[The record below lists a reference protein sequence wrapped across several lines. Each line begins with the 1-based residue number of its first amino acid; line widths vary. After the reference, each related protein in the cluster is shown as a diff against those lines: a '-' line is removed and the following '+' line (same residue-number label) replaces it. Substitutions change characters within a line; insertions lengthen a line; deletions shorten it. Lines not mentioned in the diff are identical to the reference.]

1 MIRGFLFLAL
11 FTFSSM
17 ASANELL
24 QKAAEL
30 NLAQDKTWL
39 NLLHYRSGM
48 FGTKSEIGDSR
59 YYLSSEG
66 RTDAQSELAATIK
79 AFFIDPYSGISD
91 QHPACRF
98 PARYL
103 YLKKKLNR
111 EIKVN
116 CPKLQY
122 YKDKMEAKGVA
133 LVFSSYFL
141 DTPASAFGH
150 TFLRFLKNPDKEESY
165 ELLDYSL
172 NYAAVVTSSNAMI
185 YAIMGLTGGFNG
197 EFASLPHFYKV
208 REYNDHESRDL
219 WSYELNIT
227 NDQLDMIIAHS
238 WELGQVPVP
247 YYYLTA
253 NCSYFMLALLD
264 VADPNWRL
272 VERTPHFVIPVD
284 TLKSVAQVPGLIKKV
299 HYRPSKRKV
308 FEKRLSSL
316 SSEDKD
322 LLQKAYDQ
330 NDIKIFDSISDIQ
343 HKAKLLDTFIDMW
356 DYKNSKAITK
366 EDNETLQK
374 KNQFLIARS
383 QISTPSQ
390 KLIGETPSLENPL
403 LGHGSRRL
411 SAGIGYHETRKNFF
425 DFEFRFTL
433 HDFFDSLIGQN
444 PLATM
449 EMGRFKLRYY
459 ADKKKAPHQWRFQE
473 AYLLNVQSLADFR
486 EFFRAMSWRFKLGL
500 RTIED
505 RSCDACQVAH
515 TSLGVGIS
523 RSKMNHILSLLIAT
537 EVDAA
542 KDYGPHNYHIGLGPK
557 LFWRYQILNKASF
570 GLLAD
575 YKRRFVNDR
584 FQETWSL
591 GPQSRFYM
599 ANEWSMDLKGEW
611 TDRAYLGTLSL
622 LKTF

>member
-11 FTFSSM
+11 CFTSS
-17 ASANELL
+17 
-24 QKAAEL
+24 
-30 NLAQDKTWL
+30 LAQANDLMAQAHKLQLSTDKTWL

-48 FGTKSEIGDSR
+48 FGTKSEIGDSH
-59 YYLSSEG
+59 YYLSPKG
-66 RTDAQSELAATIK
+66 RYDAEAELDATVK
-79 AFFIDPYSGISD
+79 ALYIDTYSGEPD

-98 PARYL
+98 PARAL
-103 YLKKKLNR
+103 YLNKHLNQKLN
-111 EIKVN
+111 VH
-116 CPKLQY
+116 CPKLHY
-122 YKDKMEAKGVA
+122 YKEKMEAKGVA

-150 TFLRFLKNPDKEESY
+150 TFLRFLKNPDQEDQF

-172 NYAAVVTSSNAMI
+172 NYAAVVTSSNAFI
-185 YAIMGLTGGFNG
+185 YGLLGLTGGFNG

-219 WSYELNIT
+219 WSYELNVT

-264 VADPNWRL
+264 VADPNWKL
-272 VERTPHFVIPVD
+272 VERTPYFVIPVD
-284 TLKSVAQVPGLIKKV
+284 TLKSVAQVPGLIKKI

-308 FEKRLSSL
+308 FEKRLSTL
-316 SSEDKD
+316 SADDKE
-322 LLQKAYDQ
+322 LLQIAYDK
-330 NDIKIFDSISDIQ
+330 NDIKVFDSISDIQ
-343 HKAKLLDTFIDMW
+343 HRANLLDTFIDMW

-383 QISTPSQ
+383 QISTPS
-390 KLIGETPSLENPL
+390 KSSKTETPLLENPL

-411 SAGIGYHETRKNFF
+411 SAGTGYHEDRKNFF
-425 DFEFRFTL
+425 DFEFRFAL

-449 EMGRFKLRYY
+449 EMGRLKLRYY
-459 ADKKKAPHQWRFQE
+459 PEEKKNRHQWRIQE
-473 AYLLNVQSLADFR
+473 GYLLNVQSLADFR

-500 RTIED
+500 RTLED
-505 RSCDACQVAH
+505 RSCDACQVIH

-523 RSKMNHILSLLIAT
+523 RSKMNHILSLLIAA
-537 EVDAA
+537 EVDGA
-542 KDYGPHNYHIGLGPK
+542 KDYGPHNYRLGIGPE

-570 GLLAD
+570 GLSAD
-575 YKRRFVNDR
+575 FKRRFIFDQIKN
-584 FQETWSL
+584 TWGI
-591 GPQSRFYM
+591 GPQTRIYM
-599 ANEWSMDLKGEW
+599 NNEWSVDLKGEL
-611 TDRAYLGTLSL
+611 TDRAYLGTVSL